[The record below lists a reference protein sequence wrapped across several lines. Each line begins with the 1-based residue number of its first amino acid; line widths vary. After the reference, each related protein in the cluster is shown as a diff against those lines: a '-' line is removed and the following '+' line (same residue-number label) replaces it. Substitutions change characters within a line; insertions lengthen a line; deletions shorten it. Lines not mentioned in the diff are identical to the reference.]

1 MAVQHAILTIIYHS
15 IESTYQERGV
25 DYFDWLDRQALA
37 RRLTKRV
44 ELLGYQVEL
53 PDLECAA

>member
-1 MAVQHAILTIIYHS
+1 MQHAILTIIYHS